1 MIKKT
6 IFIKFLFNFRES
18 LNQVQCKALILTPTV
33 KSSNYLQMM
42 NDIIP
47 NLSSF
52 DKGKIKTDKIP
63 SLKNLIFADLQGFV
77 FHLIL
82 FCFFCNL

>member
-6 IFIKFLFNFRES
+6 IFIKFLFNFREA

-82 FCFFCNL
+82 YFFFNL